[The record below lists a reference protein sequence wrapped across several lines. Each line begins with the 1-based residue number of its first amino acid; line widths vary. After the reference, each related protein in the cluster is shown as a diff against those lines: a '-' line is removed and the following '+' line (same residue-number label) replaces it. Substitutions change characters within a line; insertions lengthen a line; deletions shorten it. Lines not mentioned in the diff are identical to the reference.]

1 MKTQKFTALKVGLAS
16 GLTAI
21 GFCVT
26 PVQAATTF
34 DVIGPHE
41 YELPVDFKPF
51 NVFVQY
57 AYIQNDDKKY
67 DLSGKRVKGPGTTTT
82 VGLSKY
88 VRFWTPEWNSKI
100 GLAYEVII
108 PEIGVRDTAAKTNTS
123 GIGDPLT
130 GFAIWY
136 KPSEKSTLGFQSFV
150 QIPVGD
156 HAVSDTNWK
165 NLSSFL
171 WDVRLTDRLGWTAD
185 AGVVFQGSKVDG
197 SKPGNSYHTNHRLG
211 YRVSGLI
218 EPFIALDYEISEKT
232 STVAASKA
240 LDAGAGVIFHT
251 FDNQSITLR
260 YSQSISGENHVANN
274 SLNLKYAYVW

>member
-1 MKTQKFTALKVGLAS
+1 MQTQKSLTLKACLIS
-16 GLTAI
+16 SFMAI
-21 GFCVT
+21 GVCVS
-26 PVQAATTF
+26 PVHAATTF

-41 YELPVDFKPF
+41 YELPVGFKPF

-57 AYIQNDDKKY
+57 AYIQDDDKKY
-67 DLSGKRVKGPGTTTT
+67 DLDGKRVSGPGTTTT

-88 VRFWTPEWNSKI
+88 VRFWTPEWNPKI
-100 GLAYEVII
+100 GLAYEVIV
-108 PEIGVRDTAAKTNTS
+108 PEIGVRNTATNTNTS

-136 KPSEKSTLGFQSFV
+136 KPTEKSTLGFQSFL

-156 HAVSDTNWK
+156 SAVSDTNWK

-171 WDVRLTDRLGWTAD
+171 WDVRLTDRWGWTAD
-185 AGVVFQGSKVDG
+185 AGVVFQGSKTDG
-197 SKPGNSYHTNHRLG
+197 TKPGNAFHTNHRLG

-218 EPFIALDYEISEKT
+218 EPFVGFDYETTAKT
-232 STVAASKA
+232 STVAASRA
-240 LDAGAGVIFHT
+240 LDFGAGVVFHT

-260 YSQSISGENHVANN
+260 YSRGISGENHVDNN
-274 SLNLKYAYVW
+274 SLNFKYAYVW